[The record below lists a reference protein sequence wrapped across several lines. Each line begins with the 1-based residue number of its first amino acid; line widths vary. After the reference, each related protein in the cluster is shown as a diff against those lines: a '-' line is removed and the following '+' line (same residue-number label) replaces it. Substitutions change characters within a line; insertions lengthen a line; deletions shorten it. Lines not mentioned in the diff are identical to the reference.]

1 MTENVQIALI
11 VVGSITVVLV
21 AGLWMFKD
29 RLDIFN
35 FSASKKQISAKM
47 ERHQDTADN
56 VSRNTLSGDENE
68 IDVRKDNVTLEDNL
82 LEGNKNKIS
91 VNTNTTKSNRNG

>member
-11 VVGSITVVLV
+11 VVGGITVVLV

-29 RLDIFN
+29 RLDKFN
-35 FSASKKQISAKM
+35 FSASRKKVSTTM